1 MESAIYRG
9 HFVRNKLPSIT
20 EFKGEFRDSQNDDGT
35 ISGYNFG
42 WLAADDRKFSDV
54 LSGWI
59 GRYKNAD
66 DFIKDIGLSGEI
78 NKNDLSDLVAGTKIP
93 SKELTNYLSVKV
105 PSDVCSRKKLI
116 YRGKTALKPNIEQVT
131 ISDNAISQER
141 SRAIKEIALSK
152 NTTKENSSFVE
163 WLTENINDVAVRYK
177 RPVDV
182 EKSMAGIAAVLD
194 ISLNQLKGVDKIPAN
209 VIQEKAEKLAGL
221 FLHGENDFDAAVEKT
236 TNAWSGI
243 KADKYDTAYSRIIR
257 YLRHSVGMTQSE
269 FAKSTGLSEI
279 IISRLESEI
288 SIKGDEAND
297 KIFKNLNL
305 NEEDKKNISDSYKEY
320 KKIVTERFYKKST
333 PIIEYF
339 AEYGLTQENYLR
351 AAVKNNQLFY
361 QNPEKIISNIETVQ
375 KHFKNNGLKLEDYLK
390 AALSHPQLFFHKPST
405 IISNIEGVSNH
416 FKDNGLSLDDYLKAA
431 LAQPPLFYQKP
442 TTIIV
447 KIEGVYNHFKDK
459 GLKLEDYLKAALK
472 QPTLFYQRQ
481 ETIIEH
487 MELIIDMY
495 QKELFAIYPKGGRLN
510 NFIPPK
516 PDPNNLSP
524 VFNYLINSP
533 TVLTYSTDN
542 IKSKF
547 IAAALDKYNNGG
559 IISSAKNLR
568 SPKPVI
574 MDKLLGYL
582 NQDDDGKETPA
593 SFVRAK
599 LLEPREAVESKKP
612 EQAKWVKRVKS
623 TPPQKNIS
631 PSP

>member
-1 MESAIYRG
+1 MQDKSTS
-9 HFVRNKLPSIT
+9 VK
-20 EFKGEFRDSQNDDGT
+20 EFKRNFRDYQNDDGT

-66 DFIKDIGLSGEI
+66 EFIKDIGLSGEI
-78 NKNDLSDLVAGTKIP
+78 NKNDLSNLIAGTKIP

-105 PSDVCSRKKLI
+105 PSDVCSRKKLV
-116 YRGKTALKPNIEQVT
+116 YRGKTALKTNTEQVT
-131 ISDNAISQER
+131 ISDKAIQQER
-141 SRAIKEIALSK
+141 SKTIKEIAASK
-152 NTTKENSSFVE
+152 NSSKGDNGFIE
-163 WLTENINDVAVRYK
+163 WLTENINDVAIRYK

-194 ISLNQLKGVDKIPAN
+194 ISLNQLKGVDKIPTDI
-209 VIQEKAEKLAGL
+209 IQEKAEKLAGL

-243 KADKYDTAYSRIIR
+243 KADKDDTAYSRIIR
-257 YLRHSVGMTQSE
+257 YLRHSTGMTQSE
-269 FAKSTGLSEI
+269 FAKSNSLSEI

-288 SIKGDEAND
+288 SIRTNDIND

-305 NEEDKKNISDSYKEY
+305 NEEDKKIISDSYKEY

-333 PIIEYF
+333 PVIERF
-339 AEYGLTQENYLR
+339 SEYGLTQENYLE
-351 AAVKNNQLFY
+351 AGLKNDQLFY
-361 QNPEKIISNIETVQ
+361 QKPEKIIYNIETVQ
-375 KHFKNNGLKLEDYLK
+375 KHFENNGLKLEDYIE
-390 AALSHPQLFFHKPST
+390 AALSHPQLFCHKPST
-405 IISNIEGVSNH
+405 IISNIEDVSNH
-416 FKDNGLSLDDYLKAA
+416 FKDNGLSREDYLKAA

-442 TTIIV
+442 ATIIA
-447 KIEGVYNHFKDK
+447 KIEGVYNHFKDR

-472 QPTLFYQRQ
+472 QPTLFYQRP

-524 VFNYLINSP
+524 LFNYITNSP

-547 IAAALDKYNNGG
+547 ITAALDKYTNGKTPA
-559 IISSAKNLR
+559 AKNLNE
-568 SPKPVI
+568 SKLTI
-574 MDKLLGYL
+574 ANKLLGYL

-612 EQAKWVKRVKS
+612 EQAKWVKRVK
-623 TPPQKNIS
+623 TPPSQENIF